1 MLKVPKKSPQSSET
15 WCNFNTAQLRR
26 KPVYQRADLGAIQ
39 QWNADCCVDQ
49 KSAKQDKN
57 GFPCFCNSPQSRWIV
72 CGLCNGTSRK
82 GSENCFFYL
91 LHFIHLDNINKEK
104 TRIPAQDGI

>member
-1 MLKVPKKSPQSSET
+1 MFKVPKKSPQSSET

-26 KPVYQRADLGAIQ
+26 KPVYRRASLGAIQ

-57 GFPCFCNSPQSRWIV
+57 GFPFFCNSPQSRWIV

-82 GSENCFFYL
+82 GSENCFFMCCIL
-91 LHFIHLDNINKEK
+91 FIS
-104 TRIPAQDGI
+104 TT